1 MAGGQ
6 VLGVEHSLLVKRAT
20 VVLKARVARAAELLA
35 SVGFVLVHDLSKNLQ
50 ARSPVSCGKGSSELS
65 GAEAL
70 RMSPS
75 SRVANIMLDLL
86 IRHVHAKSLTWLDE
100 QTMS

>member
-1 MAGGQ
+1 MAVQ

-50 ARSPVSCGKGSSELS
+50 ARSCFFSGKVVGVLKWCIS
-65 GAEAL
+65 
-70 RMSPS
+70 
-75 SRVANIMLDLL
+75 
-86 IRHVHAKSLTWLDE
+86 T
-100 QTMS
+100 